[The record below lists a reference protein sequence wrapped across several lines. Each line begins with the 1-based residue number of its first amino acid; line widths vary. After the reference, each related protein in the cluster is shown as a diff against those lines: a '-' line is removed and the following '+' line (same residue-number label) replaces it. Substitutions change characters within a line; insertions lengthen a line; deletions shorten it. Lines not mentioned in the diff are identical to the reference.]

1 MEEVKRDAI
10 KKDRRLLRSF
20 RERYPK
26 RPFCWI
32 ASARLEEQA
41 EEMEAAWQL
50 IQKGCEECPN
60 SEDVWLEACRIVIA
74 NARSSP
80 NPNEAGKAVI
90 AHGLKLIPNSVKLW
104 LKAAN
109 LEHDDSNK
117 SRVFSQGLEHIPD
130 SVLLWK
136 AVVELGTAAKA
147 NEEEEEEEEE
157 NANAREKDMDPWL
170 TCEPERARIIL
181 AEARESGGGTERV
194 WMKAA
199 IVERGL
205 GNVEEERKLLDEGLK
220 KFPSFF
226 KLWLMLGQ
234 LEERLDRSEKAK
246 EAYDLGL
253 KHCPNSI
260 PLWLSLVNL
269 EENLNGVTSARAVLT
284 LSRNENPH
292 NPQLWL
298 AATRTEL
305 RHGNNKEADILMAKA
320 LHECPNSGILW
331 AAYIESMVPLPPSR
345 WMSKIM
351 DALRKCDYDPHAIAA
366 VAKFFWHHSKVK
378 KARTWLDRAVTIAP
392 DIGDFWASYFK
403 FELQHGTDE
412 NQKDV
417 LRRCIASQ
425 PKHGEKW
432 QPISKAL
439 HNSHQP
445 TEAILH
451 QVVAVLG
458 KEESSQQARQAP
470 QTDRL

>member
-10 KKDRRLLRSF
+10 KNGRRLMKSLT
-20 RERYPK
+20 ERNPK
-26 RPFCWI
+26 QPLCWI
-32 ASARLEEQA
+32 ASARLEEDA
-41 EEMEAAWQL
+41 GEMESARQL

-60 SEDVWLEACRIVIA
+60 SVDVWLEACRIAIA

-80 NPNEAGKAVI
+80 NSNEAGKAVI
-90 AHGLKLIPNSVKLW
+90 ACGLKLIPNSVKLW
-104 LKAAN
+104 MQAAN

-117 SRVFSQGLEHIPD
+117 SRVLSRGLQHIPD
-130 SVLLWK
+130 SVLLRK
-136 AVVELGTAAKA
+136 AVVELATAAKS
-147 NEEEEEEEEE
+147 NEEEEEE
-157 NANAREKDMDPWL
+157 NANARQSMNLSCEP
-170 TCEPERARIIL
+170 CEPERARMNL
-181 AEARESGGGTERV
+181 AEARERGGGTERV
-194 WMKAA
+194 WMKSA

-234 LEERLDRSEKAK
+234 LEERLDRLEKAK

-284 LSRNENPH
+284 LARNKNPH

-305 RHGNNKEADILMAKA
+305 RHGNNKEADILMARA

-331 AAYIESMVPLPPSR
+331 AAYIESMVPLPPSQ
-345 WMSKIM
+345 WMAEIM
-351 DALRKCDYDPHAIAA
+351 DALRKCDYDPHVIAA
-366 VAKFFWHHSKVK
+366 VAKLFWHHSEVK
-378 KARTWLDRAVTIAP
+378 RARTWLDRAVTIAP
-392 DIGDFWASYFK
+392 DIGDFWALYFK

-458 KEESSQQARQAP
+458 KEESSQQAGQAP

>member
-1 MEEVKRDAI
+1 MEELKREVKRDAI
-10 KKDRRLLRSF
+10 KKDRRLLKSF

-60 SEDVWLEACRIVIA
+60 SEDVWLEACRIAIA
-74 NARSSP
+74 AARSSP

-104 LKAAN
+104 LEAAN
-109 LEHDDSNK
+109 LEHDNSNK
-117 SRVFSQGLEHIPD
+117 SRVFNQGLEHIPD

-136 AVVELGTAAKA
+136 AVVELATAAKS
-147 NEEEEEEEEE
+147 NEED
-157 NANAREKDMDPWL
+157 NAN
-170 TCEPERARIIL
+170 
-181 AEARESGGGTERV
+181 
-194 WMKAA
+194 
-199 IVERGL
+199 
-205 GNVEEERKLLDEGLK
+205 
-220 KFPSFF
+220 
-226 KLWLMLGQ
+226 
-234 LEERLDRSEKAK
+234 
-246 EAYDLGL
+246 
-253 KHCPNSI
+253 
-260 PLWLSLVNL
+260 
-269 EENLNGVTSARAVLT
+269 NLNGLTSARAVLT
-284 LSRNENPH
+284 LARNKNPH

-331 AAYIESMVPLPPSR
+331 AAYIESMILLPPSQ
-345 WMSKIM
+345 WMAKIM
-351 DALRKCDYDPHAIAA
+351 DALMKCDYDPHVIAA
-366 VAKFFWHHSKVK
+366 VAKLFWHHCKVER
-378 KARTWLDRAVTIAP
+378 ARTWLDRAVTIAP
-392 DIGDFWASYFK
+392 DIGDFWALYFQ

-432 QPISKAL
+432 QPIFKAL

-451 QVVAVLG
+451 QVVAVLA

>member
-1 MEEVKRDAI
+1 MEELKREVKRDAI
-10 KKDRRLLRSF
+10 KKDRRLLKSF

-60 SEDVWLEACRIVIA
+60 SEDVWLEACRIAIA
-74 NARSSP
+74 AARSSP

-104 LKAAN
+104 LEAAN
-109 LEHDDSNK
+109 LEHDNSNK
-117 SRVFSQGLEHIPD
+117 SRGWNTFLIPFCCGRRWLSSPLRRNRMRRTMQMQG
-130 SVLLWK
+130 
-136 AVVELGTAAKA
+136 
-147 NEEEEEEEEE
+147 
-157 NANAREKDMDPWL
+157 R
-170 TCEPERARIIL
+170 
-181 AEARESGGGTERV
+181 
-194 WMKAA
+194 
-199 IVERGL
+199 
-205 GNVEEERKLLDEGLK
+205 
-220 KFPSFF
+220 
-226 KLWLMLGQ
+226 
-234 LEERLDRSEKAK
+234 KAK

-253 KHCPNSI
+253 THCPNSI
-260 PLWLSLVNL
+260 QLWLSLVNL
-269 EENLNGVTSARAVLT
+269 EQNLNGLTSARAVLT
-284 LSRNENPH
+284 LARNKNPH

-331 AAYIESMVPLPPSR
+331 AAYIESMILLPPSQ
-345 WMSKIM
+345 WMAKIM
-351 DALRKCDYDPHAIAA
+351 DALMKCDYDPHVIAA
-366 VAKFFWHHSKVK
+366 VAKLFWHHCKVER
-378 KARTWLDRAVTIAP
+378 ARTWLDRAVTIAP
-392 DIGDFWASYFK
+392 DIGDFWALYFQ

-432 QPISKAL
+432 QPIFKAL

-451 QVVAVLG
+451 QVVAVLA